1 MLPAF
6 YFLMVAFRVAGIA
19 LLAASLTLRAFPS
32 RVCFL
37 LELHFSLFYF
47 ILFYF
52 FSADRDK
59 SSS

>member
-1 MLPAF
+1 MLPAL
-6 YFLMVAFRVAGIA
+6 YVLMVAFSLVAGIA
-19 LLAASLTLRAFPS
+19 LLAALSRPAFPS

-37 LELHFSLFYF
+37 LELHFSLSYF
-47 ILFYF
+47 ILF